1 MLATKPRVFIVSDT
15 HFGHKNILK
24 YEADKRR
31 PDPATH
37 FPEFASIQE
46 HDEWLVARWNE
57 TVRATDTVWHLGDV
71 CFGRSNLGIVRRL
84 NGVKHLVAGNHDH
97 YPVHEYTQ
105 VGFLSVRGVAELHG
119 YVLTH
124 IPIHPDSLQPRY
136 LGNIHGHLHSQRVL
150 TPDGKPDPR
159 YFNAAVENHG
169 LRPVLFDDLV
179 RRLGA

>member
-1 MLATKPRVFIVSDT
+1 MLATKPRVFLVSDT

-31 PDPATH
+31 RPDRPFNDIA
-37 FPEFASIQE
+37 E
-46 HDEWLVARWNE
+46 HDNWLVARWNE
-57 TVRATDTVWHLGDV
+57 TVGAADTVWHLGDV

-84 NGVKHLVAGNHDH
+84 NGAKHLVMGNHDH

-105 VGFLSVRGVAELHG
+105 AGFLSVRGAAELHG
-119 YVLTH
+119 FLLTH
-124 IPIHPDSLQPRY
+124 IPVHPDSLQPRY
-136 LGNIHGHLHSQRVL
+136 LGNIHGHLHSAQVA
-150 TPDGKPDPR
+150 DVSEAGMR
-159 YFNAAVENHG
+159 YFNAAVENHE